1 MAHRNWGKFLFR
13 LWAIFFVPWLAI
25 GCWMVGNSAI
35 SLYENFQVKPKNIT
49 AISDPL
55 KMNTVEMDSQQD
67 RDIRTQTSSHS
78 TSLEKQQTQTSANP
92 YQSVRT
98 PKTKLEIFRSKYP
111 MYNDLNDEEVARRL
125 HEEYYKDLD
134 KGQFYQKI
142 GIPQELALRY
152 EQGQWEKDRRAV
164 IDDLRKNVAFGILP
178 PLIVLIFG
186 CAFRWALKGIK

>member
-35 SLYENFQVKPKNIT
+35 SLYENFQVKPKNII
-49 AISDPL
+49 AISDLL
-55 KMNTVEMDSQQD
+55 KMNSVEVDSQQD
-67 RDIRTQTSSHS
+67 GEISHS
-78 TSLEKQQTQTSANP
+78 TSLEKQQTQTSAKSQQN
-92 YQSVRT
+92 VRT

-111 MYNDLNDEEVARRL
+111 EYNDLSDEEIALGL
-125 HEEYYKDLD
+125 HQKFYKDLD

-142 GIPQELALRY
+142 GIPQDLALLY
-152 EQGQWEKDRRAV
+152 AQGQWEKDRRKV